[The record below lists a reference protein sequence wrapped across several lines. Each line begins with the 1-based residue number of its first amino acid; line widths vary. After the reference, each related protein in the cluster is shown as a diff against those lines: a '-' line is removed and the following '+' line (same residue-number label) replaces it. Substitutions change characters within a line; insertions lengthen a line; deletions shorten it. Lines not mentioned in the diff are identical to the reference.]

1 MKTRT
6 ILTTLSL
13 FLVVLLSSCNNKDIT
28 SSKALDTIEAHL
40 EDKPEFESTTIQLG
54 TKKFRKKK
62 DSLQINQ
69 YKVLEKEGYI
79 EFENES
85 AKKKW
90 LSKDSIWNV
99 TVKLTEKAHPYVI
112 NQKSDKVT
120 VKTIEYTLDKSNNL
134 QLNNRSKKSASASVM
149 LSKQYTPFIVF
160 SKDKN
165 PNTKFITKKYKLR
178 YSEENGWSIN

>member
-1 MKTRT
+1 M
-6 ILTTLSL
+6 
-13 FLVVLLSSCNNKDIT
+13 
-28 SSKALDTIEAHL
+28 
-40 EDKPEFESTTIQLG
+40 
-54 TKKFRKKK
+54 
-62 DSLQINQ
+62 
-69 YKVLEKEGYI
+69 EKEGYI

-134 QLNNRSKKSASASVM
+134 QLNNRSKKSATASVM